1 MTDYKSAIDFS
12 QSQIKKLSAILNDFY
27 MVTGIK
33 ICVFDANGV
42 ELAFAPY
49 VHCEF
54 CKYIH
59 QSKKG
64 ASECDKCT
72 VNSFNE
78 CKKTKKTYIYR
89 CHMGLTE
96 CVSPIYQ
103 LNNLIGFIMVGQFF
117 NEKFPATE
125 SLVND
130 MKAKLKDYRLDENKA
145 LVYINNIP
153 VLPVEKINASVSI
166 LETCASYI
174 YLNKLLSEQSSFISD
189 INKYIKNNIENNI
202 TIEDLSRDLCVSL
215 MDLYHLCNRFFN
227 CTPAKY
233 IKKTRLNTACELI
246 SDNNIRISEVAYRVG
261 ICDYNYFSKIFKK
274 EYGLTPS
281 EYRKSLSSTPTRQ
294 ND

>member
-1 MTDYKSAIDFS
+1 MNGYNDVTNFS
-12 QSQIKKLSAILNDFY
+12 QSQIEKLSTILNDFY
-27 MVTGIK
+27 QVTGIK
-33 ICVFDANGV
+33 IGVFDAKGV

-72 VNSFNE
+72 FSSFEE
-78 CKKTKKTYIYR
+78 CKKTKKTHIYQ

-103 LNNLIGFIMVGQFF
+103 LNTLIGFIMIGQIS
-117 NEKFPATE
+117 NESKPI
-125 SLVND
+125 ND
-130 MKAKLKDYRLDENKA
+130 ELIKGIKKKLQDYHLDEDKA
-145 LVYINNIP
+145 LELIRSVP
-153 VLPVEKINASVSI
+153 ALSVDKIKASVSI

-189 INKYIKNNIENNI
+189 INKYIRNNIEADI
-202 TIEDLSRDLCVSL
+202 TVDDLCHNLCVSL
-215 MDLYHLCNRFFN
+215 MELYHLCNKFFN

-233 IKKTRLNTACELI
+233 IKKTRLNIACELI
-246 SDNNIRISEVAYRVG
+246 ADNNIRISEVAYRVG

-274 EYGLTPS
+274 EYGITPS
-281 EYRKSLSSTPTRQ
+281 EFRKKLTIPTKQ
-294 ND
+294 